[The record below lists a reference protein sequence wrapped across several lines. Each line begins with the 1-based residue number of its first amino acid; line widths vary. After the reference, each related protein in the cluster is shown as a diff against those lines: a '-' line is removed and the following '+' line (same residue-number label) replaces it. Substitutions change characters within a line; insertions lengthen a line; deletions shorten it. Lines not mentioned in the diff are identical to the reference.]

1 MSDNCDT
8 TRYYNDNSAVFFEET
23 VGADVTPL
31 YERFLK
37 YVPEGGKILDFGC
50 GSGRDV
56 KAFLDMGYDAVGV
69 DGSSEMCALA
79 SSFTGTIIKHMDF
92 ADLDSHKEYDG
103 IWACASILHVESH
116 KLPSIIVK
124 MRDALKAS
132 GVMYMSFKY
141 GDFEGLRDGR
151 YFTDM
156 NEERFSIIIK
166 DIDGVELVEKWYSE
180 DVRRDRNVQWFN
192 TILRKKSC

>member
-1 MSDNCDT
+1 MSMSITND
-8 TRYYNDNSAVFFEET
+8 YYRDNSHEFFEST
-23 VGADVTPL
+23 VDADVHPL
-31 YERFLK
+31 YEHFCK
-37 YVPEGGKILDFGC
+37 YICPGGKILDFGC

-56 KAFLDMGYDAVGV
+56 KAFLDMGYDSVGV

-79 SSFTGTIIKHMDF
+79 SSFAGTIIKHMDF
-92 ADLDSHKEYDG
+92 ADLDSHNEYDG
-103 IWACASILHVESH
+103 IWACASLLHVESL

-124 MRDALKAS
+124 MRDALKVS

-141 GDFEGLRDGR
+141 GDYEGLRDGR

-192 TILRKKSC
+192 AILRKKSC